1 MSLVLLLSL
10 GLFTATSASASDDA
24 LNANALLEP
33 KVSLFRGVL
42 PPNVCKELIAIGERE
57 GFNVHAESIDD
68 YEEGYKASGQSIDV
82 YERNGAF
89 RTCSIFVS
97 RIRIHQLII
106 WHPLTLNLSHKLSCR
121 QKEYKIQQYGRH

>member
-1 MSLVLLLSL
+1 MAVALLLSL
-10 GLFTATSASASDDA
+10 GLFTATSASDDA
-24 LNANALLEP
+24 LNVNALLEP

-97 RIRIHQLII
+97 HIHQLLFDI
-106 WHPLTLNLSHKLSCR
+106 H
-121 QKEYKIQQYGRH
+121 

>member
-1 MSLVLLLSL
+1 VECETVNVEAFSVAAPSVPAIKTVAV
-10 GLFTATSASASDDA
+10 GLRYCAITSPSQPAISYHSADR
-24 LNANALLEP
+24 N
-33 KVSLFRGVL
+33 K
-42 PPNVCKELIAIGERE
+42 RE

-97 RIRIHQLII
+97 RIHQLII

-121 QKEYKIQQYGRH
+121 QKEYKTQQYGRH